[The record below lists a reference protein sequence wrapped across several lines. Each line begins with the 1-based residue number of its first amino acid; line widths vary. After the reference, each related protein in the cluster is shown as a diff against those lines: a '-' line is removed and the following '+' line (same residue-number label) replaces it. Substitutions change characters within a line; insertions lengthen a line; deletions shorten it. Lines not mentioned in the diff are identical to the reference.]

1 MFMMVL
7 LGIIALA
14 VLIFTM
20 RWALSQP
27 HGPLDGAARVLAAT
41 IAGGLIAAWLVA
53 ASLAPQL
60 NEDTRTTSGSIK
72 PPTQGDARHLLDEI
86 VLSAPVSLDIA
97 AAVGAGVGF
106 FIALASVGSYRRA
119 T

>member
-1 MFMMVL
+1 MFLMVL
-7 LGIIALA
+7 LAVIALGI
-14 VLIFTM
+14 LIFVM

-27 HGPLDGAARVLAAT
+27 NGPLDGAARVLAAT

-60 NEDTRTTSGSIK
+60 NEDTRATSGSIK
-72 PPTQGDARHLLDEI
+72 PPTQGDARHLLNEI
-86 VLSAPVSLDIA
+86 LLSAPVSLDLA
-97 AAVGAGVGF
+97 AGVGAGIGF